1 MRGTRI
7 KWTSSTTT
15 AFIFCL
21 DLLHVIEPLLCFP
34 NKSTN
39 SKSALSLIQFHIG
52 IFVFFAD
59 FLYLWMFI
67 KASQNLHQTMLK
79 SILRCNIKFFE
90 STPVGRIMNRFS
102 KDIEVLETKIPE
114 AFKNAIRNGFQVI
127 TILFVISLTFP
138 FILIAFIPIFL
149 LYFYIQVWKWK
160 KRKKTPVI

>member
-1 MRGTRI
+1 M
-7 KWTSSTTT
+7 
-15 AFIFCL
+15 
-21 DLLHVIEPLLCFP
+21 
-34 NKSTN
+34 
-39 SKSALSLIQFHIG
+39 
-52 IFVFFAD
+52 FVFFAD

-79 SILRCNIKFFE
+79 SILKCNIKFFE
-90 STPVGRIMNRFS
+90 STPVGRIINRFS

-149 LYFYIQVWKWK
+149 LYFYIQV
-160 KRKKTPVI
+160 INQ